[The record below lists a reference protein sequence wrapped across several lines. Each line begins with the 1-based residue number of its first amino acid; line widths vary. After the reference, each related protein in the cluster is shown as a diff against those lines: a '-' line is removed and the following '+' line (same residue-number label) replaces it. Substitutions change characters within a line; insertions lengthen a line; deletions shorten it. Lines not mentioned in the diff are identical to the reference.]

1 MHCVLLSLQTNGGEV
16 EAQKFLLGSPERGV
30 CVCSVMWEKSLC
42 ICCIVTSYQS
52 DLQQEVWDE
61 YNFYVRESDGAPA
74 SLWIK
79 DLHLPFICKMCFP
92 WPPPP
97 IFIRGWKKKCKN
109 SLWTWPKQKV
119 QPEIL
124 AIQNALWQGGG
135 KRGVW
140 KDMPEITEAI
150 GGGLRKLLP
159 SHLKHHFK
167 PMFRICIV
175 SLFTAQILNKW
186 SQKRMEI

>member
-97 IFIRGWKKKCKN
+97 IFIRGWKK
-109 SLWTWPKQKV
+109 
-119 QPEIL
+119 
-124 AIQNALWQGGG
+124 NARTLSEL
-135 KRGVW
+135 
-140 KDMPEITEAI
+140 DP
-150 GGGLRKLLP
+150 
-159 SHLKHHFK
+159 
-167 PMFRICIV
+167 
-175 SLFTAQILNKW
+175 NKKS
-186 SQKRMEI
+186 SQKSLLFRMHLGREGEKGVFGRTCQRSQRQ